1 MNCPRYAITDA
12 AALKAVG
19 LPKFMLGTWDH
30 YNTTLGMVRLGRI
43 SGKGCH
49 LASISVDDFAK
60 GVELGLFVK
69 VA

>member
-1 MNCPRYAITDA
+1 MSMPAYAITDA

-19 LPKFMLGTWDH
+19 LPKYMLGTWDH

-43 SGKGCH
+43 TGKGCN
-49 LASISVDDFAK
+49 LASISEADFAK